1 MCLAPLFTERYRPSV
16 RTLTSL
22 SLRLSLH
29 LSFLVWT
36 ALYAF
41 TVFIFYN
48 VVFLYMVYFIHF
60 SLYKLFCEL
69 TWWGQNK
76 FLRLTVMQ
84 LRSGVCIYAEKM
96 IQNLNMHY
104 ECRECKGNT
113 SSYVPSEPKEY
124 LCCSVIIYE

>member
-1 MCLAPLFTERYRPSV
+1 MHL
-16 RTLTSL
+16 L
-22 SLRLSLH
+22 SL
-29 LSFLVWT
+29 
-36 ALYAF
+36 YF
-41 TVFIFYN
+41 TMF
-48 VVFLYMVYFIHF
+48 FLYMVYFIHF

-69 TWWGQNK
+69 TWWGQNT

-84 LRSGVCIYAEKM
+84 LRSGVCIYAKKM

-124 LCCSVIIYE
+124 LCCRVIIYE